1 MPLAARLGDQIGH
14 DFDSAAAGGKLGA
27 LLGAALGAV
36 AVTPVAI
43 HSSFI
48 VAGLGF
54 VAGGPIGAAAAGY
67 AATRVSLRVIDE
79 ARQAGAWLGGKLG
92 RKLGEWCGEVLGI
105 AFKVSTGA
113 ISVGDFT
120 VLIEMMPAAR
130 SCVDL
135 GACSWHPTTIPPAII
150 QGSETVKIGRH
161 PAARI
166 GDTGACNFE
175 ILSGARDVYIG
186 GAPQLCD
193 CAALWK
199 KYRDEAEAIIGPHDH
214 DPRARN
220 RAISAA
226 YADLYLRNRDFVWA
240 GLAAYASKQ
249 VGCAMDTATHA
260 MAVGRN
266 LVDKGSRAAVLSL
279 PVGAGMVTAGA
290 GAEGAAAYTLDM
302 LSKGNREL
310 FLDIHPIH
318 RFYEV
323 EGFARMKQCASA
335 RTPPLEPEALAGFE
349 ALTRGDT
356 DESLKQI
363 AFHEQLNILQPLIYD
378 DYLMQKIL
386 IANETGAPLTSPA
399 KLVFGSG
406 CDSGPTTRFS
416 HGWFN
421 EGIQGRV
428 PELYDA
434 SERMNWI
441 LKEAAPMYE
450 DIRGSE
456 KHLDDLLEIQRQR
469 PP

>member
-1 MPLAARLGDQIGH
+1 MPLAARLGDTIGH
-14 DFDSAAAGGKLGA
+14 DFDFAAAGGRLGA

-36 AVTPVAI
+36 AAAPVAI
-43 HSSFI
+43 HSS
-48 VAGLGF
+48 VLVTGLGF
-54 VAGGPIGAAAAGY
+54 VLGGPIGVAVASY
-67 AATRVSLRVIDE
+67 AATRVALRVIDE
-79 ARQAGAWLGGKLG
+79 GSQAGAWLGEGLG
-92 RKLGEWCGEVLGI
+92 RKLGAWFGELLGI
-105 AFKVSTGA
+105 TFKVATGA
-113 ISVGDFT
+113 ITVGDFT
-120 VLIEMMPAAR
+120 VLIELMPAAR

-135 GACSWHPTTIPPAII
+135 GACSWHPTTLPPAII

-161 PAARI
+161 PAARV
-166 GDTGACNFE
+166 GDTGACTFE
-175 ILSGARDVYIG
+175 ILAGARNVYIG

-199 KYRDEAEAIIGPHDH
+199 KYRDEAEAIIAPHDH
-214 DPRARN
+214 DPRSRN

-226 YADLYLRNRDFVWA
+226 YASLYLRNRDFVWA

-249 VGCAMDTATHA
+249 VGCAMDTARHA
-260 MAVGRN
+260 MAVGRD
-266 LVDKGSRAAVLSL
+266 LVGKGIAATVLSP
-279 PVGAGMVTAGA
+279 PVGAGMAGA
-290 GAEGAAAYTLDM
+290 GAAAKYTLDM

-310 FLDIHPIH
+310 FLDIYPIH
-318 RFYEV
+318 RFYEE

-349 ALTRGDT
+349 ALTRGDHRK
-356 DESLKQI
+356 SLEQI

-378 DYLMQKIL
+378 DYLMRRIL
-386 IANETGAPLTSPA
+386 VANETGAPLTSPA

-421 EGIQGRV
+421 DGSQGLV

-441 LKEAAPMYE
+441 LQGAAPMYE
-450 DIRGSE
+450 DLRGSE
-456 KHLDDLLEIQRQR
+456 KHLEDLEEIQRQG
-469 PP
+469 PS